1 MPVGVVRRCD
11 SEEKSANF
19 ASIFLV
25 FCCIS
30 SVVFVFLSQ
39 NLRRYGVIIVA
50 T

>member
-19 ASIFLV
+19 ASIFWF

>member
-25 FCCIS
+25 FVAS
-30 SVVFVFLSQ
+30 QALFLYFC
-39 NLRRYGVIIVA
+39 RRTCDDMG
-50 T
+50 